1 MYLDPEKV
9 QKIVRLLKGKATVYK
24 ISEVE
29 KVAVKHTVRKYA
41 ELWKTGQLDF
51 LEGPFDEALPTQ
63 SISFRSTVLSMVG
76 PTGTWFDLDLPAG
89 AEILDLQS
97 YTPALHVGPADGH
110 RVFANSTDERA
121 SGTVEIKIVSD

>member
-1 MYLDPEKV
+1 MVSQTISEQLRALGVYLDPEKV

-63 SISFRSTVLSMVG
+63 SISFRSTVLSISTCQRERKFLIYSHTPQLYTLALLTAIVFS
-76 PTGTWFDLDLPAG
+76 PTPRMRGPAG
-89 AEILDLQS
+89 LL
-97 YTPALHVGPADGH
+97 
-110 RVFANSTDERA
+110 R
-121 SGTVEIKIVSD
+121 